1 MCPRR
6 CDLRK
11 RLPIRMKIRRANG
24 GLGVIQNVIPKK
36 TNSWLLRSAAG
47 RENLHQFLRGNN
59 FELTVGA
66 VARLLVGAPSAKM
79 RGMTKPGALHVL
91 VCDFNHKLGT
101 QWLPGYVLA
110 LAPAALAS
118 WYPMSGFTVSGL
130 SPALPRMIA
139 ECAPPAGSEELH
151 NLTA

>member
-36 TNSWLLRSAAG
+36 TNSWLLRSAAA
-47 RENLHQFLRGNN
+47 RENLHQFLRGNDL
-59 FELTVGA
+59 ELTVGA

-91 VCDFNHKLGT
+91 VSDFNHKLRA
-101 QWLPGYVLA
+101 QWLPGQVLA

-118 WYPMSGFTVSGL
+118 WHPMAGFLDYGL
-130 SPALPRMIA
+130 IPALPRMLVD
-139 ECAPPAGSEELH
+139 CVRP
-151 NLTA
+151 